1 MMKTWA
7 LVAAAAMGLTAC
19 QNDYEEQIEAK
30 DKVVVS
36 FLADAAEGRTSV
48 NTEGEA
54 PVFAWDDAESFAV
67 LEQTD
72 KLAVATDVNF
82 SKKENGS
89 AEITA
94 AFDYYEYAE
103 GYKYVAVYP
112 ETGYVSGDFAE
123 ATLTLPAEQTMVAGS
138 YDPAADLMVSKV
150 VATDQQPTEIQP
162 LRFTRLAAVAKMNFR
177 GIEAGEKV
185 ESVVFQA
192 KGKTLAGNVTA
203 SLETPYEFTVA
214 EGGSNSVT
222 VKAAGEGAVYFTL
235 LPTTLEVGDTFTVA
249 VATDKYLYVKE
260 GTIADKALEF
270 AAGMVTRFGVDLTDI
285 DPSDKWTL
293 VRDVKDIKAGDV
305 VTIASDASSVVMG
318 AKYNSSYYP
327 YGSQTNVVKVGDY
340 LYHPITPEGTTDG
353 KSVIQQLVVLQP
365 DEAKDAFYFYNG
377 VDYDGDSKNGFLRV
391 EYSNKLSLQDNLDAN
406 SLFYVDIDSESGVA
420 SIVAT
425 DSEEDNK
432 YVYYYPS
439 ASLTSR
445 SFRTKDSA
453 PAVNQHVRIYKIP
466 GAKGIVD
473 ASFSAPTNITLTNEA
488 ATNAIFEDVVFNY
501 VDGWTISVE
510 NVDSREWISVWYDNG
525 KLKYTVEANN
535 DYKYRQAYITITAKR
550 EGKED
555 ITENV
560 WIYQKGQIMPIAISE
575 LKNQSIIDYNE
586 YRVTGILATK
596 ATKESGTTTLR
607 DINGNEAK
615 FTYIHTTDG
624 KTFHDNSDDV
634 NVGDVVTIVGV
645 ITGKSGDVATLGD
658 KDDPAIYEGY
668 YNFSLEVDPDHIPYT
683 GGSTEITITKK
694 GTLEP
699 SAITMTPSFVASEE
713 EFAEIEYNGGEK
725 ATVTFEANN
734 GAPRMV
740 SVIVTDGYYQT
751 NIIAVQGADDSKGLT
766 WERVTDASTLRAG
779 DRVIIGATDV
789 SMAMSTQL
797 YNGADETSTSAK
809 RSAAIATRLG
819 KYYIETND
827 AVQQFVLMNGS
838 VANTFAFYDEARKA
852 FLVSTNKTSKYLINQ
867 PYIDENASFAISI
880 ADGIATVGN
889 VEGTYSENKLWYH
902 SDMYFYSGTTES
914 EAICLYRLA
923 GVTNPIVPVAPAS
936 VTVPE
941 ADEYV
946 VVAEEGVAAATAIEE
961 VVFNHVGDWAI
972 SVSTEAEWLNV
983 NYADGKLTYTADA
996 NTSIVREATVTITAT
1011 HEGEE
1016 NLTWSFGVLQK
1027 GSALEISIADFIAK
1041 PVDVNVEYKITGRV
1055 KVVPSS
1061 NSSSATYEIEDE
1073 DGNVAKATYFYTESD
1088 ELVKTNDEIGLE
1100 VGDVVTI
1107 TGAVAKTNGTIG
1119 GIANSVTYK
1128 ATYKGHYRLTATV
1141 EPAIVSYEGGD
1152 ATISVTLAK
1161 NGTLGTLCA
1170 PTAVIG
1176 SISDNDFATMTYTPD
1191 ATSATVSF
1199 AANAG
1204 APREAVVTFSSGLAE
1219 ASVKVAQGSDPNNR
1233 VGWMLVTDKSELAV
1247 GDKIIIAGQN
1257 KDYAISTSNQSTNI
1271 RGVAISRVASSLLGV
1286 DESSVRVFT
1295 LMNGFK
1301 DGEFAITYVASDKT
1315 YYLYTDSAT
1324 SDRLKVT
1331 QELIYNSSWT
1341 IDIDGN
1347 GGAFIDT
1354 TYGTTTPTTRR
1365 IMLNYTDSNQTF
1377 VTYKTSTTN
1386 KEPVCIYKY
1395 YE

>member
-48 NTEGEA
+48 NTEGDA

-67 LEQTD
+67 LEQTN

-112 ETGYVSGDFAE
+112 ETGYVSGDFDE

-150 VATDQQPTEIQP
+150 VATDVQPTEIQP
-162 LRFTRLAAVAKMNFR
+162 LRFTRLAAVAKMNFK
-177 GIEAGEKV
+177 GIEVGDKI
-185 ESVVFQA
+185 ESVTFA
-192 KGKTLAGNVTA
+192 AEGKTIAGNLTA
-203 SLETPYEFTVA
+203 SLETPYDFTVA

-235 LPTTLEVGDTFTVA
+235 LPTTLEVGDTYTVA

-305 VTIASDASSVVMG
+305 VTIASDDRNVVMG
-318 AKYNSSYYP
+318 AKYNGSYYP

-377 VDYDGDSKNGFLRV
+377 VDYDGDGKNGFLRV
-391 EYSNKLSLQDNLDAN
+391 EDTDKLSLQDNLDAN

-425 DSEEDNK
+425 DSEEDCK
-432 YVYYYPS
+432 YVYHYPS
-439 ASLTSR
+439 ATSLTVR
-445 SFRTKDSA
+445 SFRAKKTE
-453 PAVNQHVRIYKIP
+453 PAVNQLVRIYKIP

-488 ATNAIFEDVVFNY
+488 ATNAIFEEVVFNY

-596 ATKESGTTTLR
+596 ATRESGTTTLR

-615 FTYIHTTDG
+615 FTYIHTADG

-668 YNFSLEVDPDHIPYT
+668 YNFSLSVDPDHIPYT

-740 SVIVTDGYYQT
+740 NVIVTDGYYQT

-797 YNGADETSTSAK
+797 YNGAEETSTSAK

-889 VEGTYSENKLWYH
+889 VEGTYSANKLWYH

-914 EAICLYRLA
+914 ETICLYRLA
-923 GVTNPIVPVAPAS
+923 GVIDPIVPVAPAS

-941 ADEYV
+941 KAV
-946 VVAEEGVAAATAIEE
+946 VVAEEGAAEATAIEE
-961 VVFNHVGDWAI
+961 VVFNHVGDWTI

-1107 TGAVAKTNGTIG
+1107 TGAVAKTKGTIG
-1119 GIANSVTYK
+1119 GYSSVTYK

-1204 APREAVVTFSSGLAE
+1204 ASRKVEATFKSGLAE
-1219 ASVKVAQGSDPNNR
+1219 ASVAIGQQNDPSVK
-1233 VGWMLVTDKSELAV
+1233 VGWFLVTDVNELAV
-1247 GDKIIIAGQN
+1247 GDKVIIAAKN
-1257 KDYAISTSNQSTNI
+1257 PDETLDYAIKKYASTTSTSMGIAIELIGNSISNVE
-1271 RGVAISRVASSLLGV
+1271 GV
-1286 DESSVRVFT
+1286 EQFT
-1295 LMNGFK
+1295 LGSGLADYEGTWSFVC
-1301 DGEFAITYVASDKT
+1301 DTYSR
-1315 YYLYTDSAT
+1315 YLYITSSNIKIKSDLDSAGA
-1324 SDRLKVT
+1324 
-1331 QELIYNSSWT
+1331 WT
-1341 IDIDGN
+1341 IAIADDGKATLTSKVGVSKN
-1347 GGAFIDT
+1347 TMMF
-1354 TYGTTTPTTRR
+1354 
-1365 IMLNYTDSNQTF
+1365 NYTTSNQTF
-1377 VTYKTSTTN
+1377 SANTATTTG
-1386 KEPVCIYKY
+1386 KGAIYIYKY
-1395 YE
+1395 YNSLEQ

>member
-48 NTEGEA
+48 NTEGDA

-123 ATLTLPAEQTMVAGS
+123 ATLTLPAEQTMVEGS

-150 VATDQQPTEIQP
+150 VATDAQPTEIQP

-177 GIEAGEKV
+177 GIEAGDKI
-185 ESVVFQA
+185 ESVTFA
-192 KGKTLAGNVTA
+192 AEGKTIAGNLTA
-203 SLETPYEFTVA
+203 SLETPYDFTVA

-235 LPTTLEVGDTFTVA
+235 LPTTLEVGDTYTVA

-270 AAGMVTRFGVDLTDI
+270 AAGMVTRFGVDLTGV

-305 VTIASDASSVVMG
+305 VTIASDDRNVVMG
-318 AKYNSSYYP
+318 AKYNNSYYP

-377 VDYDGDSKNGFLRV
+377 VDYDGDGKNGFLRV
-391 EYSNKLSLQDNLDAN
+391 EDTDKLSLQDNLDAN

-425 DSEEDNK
+425 DSEEDCK
-432 YVYYYPS
+432 YVYHYPS
-439 ASLTSR
+439 ATSLTVR
-445 SFRTKDSA
+445 SFRAKKTE
-453 PAVNQHVRIYKIP
+453 PAVNQLVRIYKIP

-488 ATNAIFEDVVFNY
+488 ATNAIFEEVVFNY

-525 KLKYTVEANN
+525 QLKYTVEANN

-555 ITENV
+555 ITQNV

-575 LKNQSIIDYNE
+575 LKNQSVNDYNE
-586 YRVTGILATK
+586 YRVTGILDTK
-596 ATKESGTTTLR
+596 ASSESGTTILR

-624 KTFHDNSDDV
+624 KTFHDNSADV

-645 ITGKSGDVATLGD
+645 IKGISNEVATLG
-658 KDDPAIYEGY
+658 KKENPAIYEGY
-668 YNFSLEVDPDHIPYT
+668 YNFSLAVDPDHIPYT

-740 SVIVTDGYYQT
+740 SVLATDGYYQT
-751 NIIAVQGADDSKGLT
+751 NILAVQGADDSKGLT

-779 DRVIIGATDV
+779 DRVIIGATNV

-797 YNGADETSTSAK
+797 YKNEPETSTSAK

-852 FLVSTNKTSKYLINQ
+852 FLVSSNTSSKYLINQ
-867 PYIDENASFAISI
+867 PYINENASFAISI
-880 ADGIATVGN
+880 ADGVATVGN
-889 VEGTYSENKLWYH
+889 VEGKYDENKLWYH
-902 SDMYFYSGTTES
+902 SDMYFYSGNSGS
-914 EAICLYRLA
+914 ETICLYRLA
-923 GVTNPIVPVAPAS
+923 GVTNPTIPVVPAS

-946 VVAEEGVAAATAIEE
+946 VVAEEGVASATAIEE

-1027 GSALEISIADFIAK
+1027 GSALEISIADFK
-1041 PVDVNVEYKITGRV
+1041 TKSVDVNVSYKITGRV
-1055 KVVPSS
+1055 TVASITEGGYYTL
-1061 NSSSATYEIEDE
+1061 ADE
-1073 DGNVAKATYFYTESD
+1073 NGNTAEVRYVYTEGGD
-1088 ELVKTNDEIGLE
+1088 ILAKQDIVK
-1100 VGDVVTI
+1100 VGDVMTVT
-1107 TGAVAKTNGTIG
+1107 TVVTNSSGKG
-1119 GIANSVTYK
+1119 GSSSYHSI
-1128 ATYKGHYRLTATV
+1128 YKGHYRLTATV

-1152 ATISVTLAK
+1152 ATISVALTK
-1161 NGTLGTLCA
+1161 NGTLGTLCP

-1176 SISDNDFATMTYTPD
+1176 SISENDFATMTYTPD

-1204 APREAVVTFSSGLAE
+1204 ASRKVEATFKSGLAE
-1219 ASVKVAQGSDPNNR
+1219 ASVAIGQQNDPSVK
-1233 VGWMLVTDKSELAV
+1233 VGWFLVTDVNELAV
-1247 GDKIIIAGQN
+1247 GDKVIIAAKN
-1257 KDYAISTSNQSTNI
+1257 PDETLDYAIKTYTSNTGSSSGIAIELLGNSISDVEGVEQFTLGSGHADYEGTWSFVCNTYSRYLYVNSSNI
-1271 RGVAISRVASSLLGV
+1271 KIKSSL
-1286 DESSVRVFT
+1286 
-1295 LMNGFK
+1295 
-1301 DGEFAITYVASDKT
+1301 
-1315 YYLYTDSAT
+1315 DSAGA
-1324 SDRLKVT
+1324 
-1331 QELIYNSSWT
+1331 WT
-1341 IDIDGN
+1341 IAIADDGKATLTSKVGSTKN
-1347 GGAFIDT
+1347 TMMF
-1354 TYGTTTPTTRR
+1354 
-1365 IMLNYTDSNQTF
+1365 NYTVSNQTF
-1377 VTYKTSTTN
+1377 SANTATTTG
-1386 KEPVCIYKY
+1386 KGAIYIYKY
-1395 YE
+1395 YNSLEQ

>member
-150 VATDQQPTEIQP
+150 VATDVQPTEIQP
-162 LRFTRLAAVAKMNFR
+162 LRFTRLAAVAKMNFK
-177 GIEAGEKV
+177 GIEAGEKI
-185 ESVVFQA
+185 ESVTFA
-192 KGKTLAGNVTA
+192 AEGKTIAGNLTA
-203 SLETPYEFTVA
+203 SLETPYAFTVA

-222 VKAAGEGAVYFTL
+222 VTAAGEGAVYFTL
-235 LPTTLEVGDTFTVA
+235 LPTTLEVGDTYTVA

-270 AAGMVTRFGVDLTDI
+270 AAGMVTRFGLDLTGV

-305 VTIASDASSVVMG
+305 VTIASDDRNVVMG
-318 AKYNSSYYP
+318 AKYNGSYYP

-391 EYSNKLSLQDNLDAN
+391 EDTDKLSLQDNLDAN

-425 DSEEDNK
+425 DSEEACK
-432 YVYYYPS
+432 YVYHYPS
-439 ASLTSR
+439 ASSLTVR
-445 SFRTKDSA
+445 SFRAKKTE
-453 PAVNQHVRIYKIP
+453 PAVNQLVRIYKIP

-473 ASFSAPTNITLTNEA
+473 ASFSAPANITLTNEA
-488 ATNAIFEDVVFNY
+488 ATNAIFEEVVFNY

-535 DYKYRQAYITITAKR
+535 DYKYRQAYITITAQR

-555 ITENV
+555 ISENV

-575 LKNQSIIDYNE
+575 LKNQSVIDYNE
-586 YRVTGILATK
+586 YRVTGILASK
-596 ATKESGTTTLR
+596 ASSESGTTTLR

-615 FTYIHTTDG
+615 FTYIHTADG
-624 KTFHDNSDDV
+624 KTFHNNSADV

-645 ITGKSGDVATLGD
+645 ITGKSGEVATLGE
-658 KDDPAIYEGY
+658 KENPAIYEGY
-668 YNFSLEVDPDHIPYT
+668 YNFSLSVDPDHIPYT

-725 ATVTFEANN
+725 ATVTFEAND

-740 SVIVTDGYYQT
+740 NVRVTDGYYQT
-751 NIIAVQGADDSKGLT
+751 NIVAVQGADDSKGLT

-779 DRVIIGATDV
+779 DRVIIGATNV

-797 YNGADETSTSAK
+797 YNNEPETSTSAK

-838 VANTFAFYDEARKA
+838 EANTFAFYDEARKA

-902 SDMYFYSGTTES
+902 SSMYFYSGTTES
-914 EAICLYRLA
+914 ETICLYRLA
-923 GVTNPIVPVAPAS
+923 GVTNPTIPVVPAS

-946 VVAEEGVAAATAIEE
+946 VVAEEGAAEATAIEE
-961 VVFNHVGDWAI
+961 VVFNHVGDWTI

-996 NTSIVREATVTITAT
+996 NTGIVRNTTVTITAT

-1027 GSALEISIADFIAK
+1027 GSALEISIVDFK
-1041 PVDVNVEYKITGRV
+1041 TKSVDVNVSYKITGRV
-1055 KVVPSS
+1055 TVASITES
-1061 NSSSATYEIEDE
+1061 GYYTLADE
-1073 DGNVAKATYFYTESD
+1073 NGNTAEVRYVYTEGGD
-1088 ELVKTNDEIGLE
+1088 VLAKQDIVK
-1100 VGDVVTI
+1100 VGDVMTVT
-1107 TGAVAKTNGTIG
+1107 TVVTTSSGKG
-1119 GIANSVTYK
+1119 GSSSYHSI
-1128 ATYKGHYRLTATV
+1128 YKGHYRLTATV

-1152 ATISVTLAK
+1152 ATISVALTK
-1161 NGTLGTLCA
+1161 NGTLGTLCP
-1170 PTAVIG
+1170 PTAIEG
-1176 SISDNDFATMTYTPD
+1176 TMAESDFATMTYTPD

-1204 APREAVVTFSSGLAE
+1204 ASRKVEATFKSGLAE
-1219 ASVKVAQGSDPNNR
+1219 ASVAIGQQNDPSVK
-1233 VGWMLVTDKSELAV
+1233 VGWFLVTDVNELAV
-1247 GDKIIIAGQN
+1247 GDKVIIAAKN
-1257 KDYAISTSNQSTNI
+1257 PDETLDYAIKKYTSNTGSSYGIAIELLGNSISNVEGVEQFTLGSGHADYEGTWSFVCDTYSRYLYVNSSNI
-1271 RGVAISRVASSLLGV
+1271 KIKSSL
-1286 DESSVRVFT
+1286 
-1295 LMNGFK
+1295 
-1301 DGEFAITYVASDKT
+1301 
-1315 YYLYTDSAT
+1315 DSAGA
-1324 SDRLKVT
+1324 
-1331 QELIYNSSWT
+1331 WT
-1341 IDIDGN
+1341 IAIADDGKATLTSKVGSTKN
-1347 GGAFIDT
+1347 TMMF
-1354 TYGTTTPTTRR
+1354 
-1365 IMLNYTDSNQTF
+1365 NYTVSNQTF
-1377 VTYKTSTTN
+1377 SANTAATTG
-1386 KEPVCIYKY
+1386 KGAIYIYKY
-1395 YE
+1395 YNSLEQ

>member
-7 LVAAAAMGLTAC
+7 LVAVAAMGLTAC

-72 KLAVATDVNF
+72 NLAVATDVNF

-94 AFDYYEYAE
+94 AFDYYEYPE

-150 VATDQQPTEIQP
+150 VATDVQPTEIQP
-162 LRFTRLAAVAKMNFR
+162 LRFTRLAAVAKMNFK
-177 GIEAGEKV
+177 GIEAGEKI
-185 ESVVFQA
+185 ESVTFA
-192 KGKTLAGNVTA
+192 AEGKTIAGNLTA

-235 LPTTLEVGDTFTVA
+235 LPTTLEAGDTYTVA

-305 VTIASDASSVVMG
+305 VTIASDDRNVVMG
-318 AKYNSSYYP
+318 AKYNGSYYP

-391 EYSNKLSLQDNLDAN
+391 EDTDKLSLQDNLDAN

-425 DSEEDNK
+425 DSEEACK
-432 YVYYYPS
+432 YVYHYPS
-439 ASLTSR
+439 ASSLTTR
-445 SFRTKDSA
+445 SFRAKKTE
-453 PAVNQHVRIYKIP
+453 PAVNQLVRIYKIP

-488 ATNAIFEDVVFNY
+488 ATNAIFEEVVFNY

-535 DYKYRQAYITITAKR
+535 DYKYRQAYIQITAKR

-555 ITENV
+555 ITQNV

-575 LKNQSIIDYNE
+575 LKDQTVIDYNE
-586 YRVTGILATK
+586 YRVTGILASK
-596 ATKESGTTTLR
+596 ASSESGTTILR
-607 DINGNEAK
+607 DINGKEAK
-615 FTYIHTTDG
+615 FTYIHTADG
-624 KTFHDNSDDV
+624 KTFHNNSADV
-634 NVGDVVTIVGV
+634 KVGDVVTIVGV

-668 YNFSLEVDPDHIPYT
+668 YNFSLSVDPDHIPYT

-740 SVIVTDGYYQT
+740 NVIATDGYYQT

-789 SMAMSTQL
+789 SMAMGSKL
-797 YNGADETSTSAK
+797 YNGAVETSTSAK
-809 RSAAIATRLG
+809 RSAVIATRLG

-827 AVQQFVLMNGS
+827 DVQQFVLMNGS

-914 EAICLYRLA
+914 ETICLYRLA
-923 GVTNPIVPVAPAS
+923 GVTNPTIPVAPAS

-1016 NLTWSFGVLQK
+1016 NLTWSFNVLQK
-1027 GSALEISIADFIAK
+1027 GSAQEISIVDFK
-1041 PVDVNVEYKITGRV
+1041 TKSVDVNVSYKITGRV
-1055 KVVPSS
+1055 TVASITEGGYYTL
-1061 NSSSATYEIEDE
+1061 ADE
-1073 DGNVAKATYFYTESD
+1073 NGNTAEVRYVYTEGGD
-1088 ELVKTNDEIGLE
+1088 ILAKQDIVK
-1100 VGDVVTI
+1100 VGDVMTVT
-1107 TGAVAKTNGTIG
+1107 TVVTTSSGKG
-1119 GIANSVTYK
+1119 GSSSYHSI
-1128 ATYKGHYRLTATV
+1128 YKGHYRLTATV

-1152 ATISVTLAK
+1152 ATISVALTK
-1161 NGTLGTLCA
+1161 NGTLGTLCP
-1170 PTAVIG
+1170 PTAIEG
-1176 SISDNDFATMTYTPD
+1176 TMAESDFATMTYTPD

-1204 APREAVVTFSSGLAE
+1204 ASRKVEATFKSGLAE
-1219 ASVKVAQGSDPNNR
+1219 ASVAIGQQNDPSVK
-1233 VGWMLVTDKSELAV
+1233 VGWFLVTDVNELAV
-1247 GDKIIIAGQN
+1247 GDKVIIAAKN
-1257 KDYAISTSNQSTNI
+1257 PDETLDYAIKKYTSNTGSSSGIAIELLGNSISNI
-1271 RGVAISRVASSLLGV
+1271 EGVEQFTLGSGLADYEGTWSFVCDTYSRYLYVNSSNIKIKSSL
-1286 DESSVRVFT
+1286 
-1295 LMNGFK
+1295 
-1301 DGEFAITYVASDKT
+1301 
-1315 YYLYTDSAT
+1315 DSAGA
-1324 SDRLKVT
+1324 
-1331 QELIYNSSWT
+1331 WT
-1341 IDIDGN
+1341 IAIADDGKATLTSKVGSTKN
-1347 GGAFIDT
+1347 TMMF
-1354 TYGTTTPTTRR
+1354 
-1365 IMLNYTDSNQTF
+1365 NYTTSNQTF
-1377 VTYKTSTTN
+1377 SANTATTTG
-1386 KEPVCIYKY
+1386 KGAIYIYKY
-1395 YE
+1395 YNSLEQ